1 MARPSHTK
9 QKYNLNDL
17 AIKTCLRPEINR
29 NLQNYKQN
37 SAKEMSE
44 NIFGQISDK
53 RVMSEFLTGY
63 FENMSEIKSA
73 EIKLSE
79 IVLSEFFVNNVC
91 HLLVDFYRFELLHQC
106 IQIIVLN

>member
-1 MARPSHTK
+1 M
-9 QKYNLNDL
+9 
-17 AIKTCLRPEINR
+17 AIKTCLRPKISR
-29 NLQNYKQN
+29 NLRNYKQN

-53 RVMSEFLTGY
+53 TRIVRIFVRILSEI

-79 IVLSEFFVNNVC
+79 IVL
-91 HLLVDFYRFELLHQC
+91 
-106 IQIIVLN
+106 

>member
-1 MARPSHTK
+1 M
-9 QKYNLNDL
+9 
-17 AIKTCLRPEINR
+17 AIKTCLRPEISR

-53 RVMSEFLTGY
+53 TRYVRIFVRILSEI

-79 IVLSEFFVNNVC
+79 IVLSEIFCN
-91 HLLVDFYRFELLHQC
+91 
-106 IQIIVLN
+106 

>member
-1 MARPSHTK
+1 MEFCLVLFVLFCVNIGRNTSNT
-9 QKYNLNDL
+9 
-17 AIKTCLRPEINR
+17 ICLRPEISR
-29 NLQNYKQN
+29 NLRNYKQN

-53 RVMSEFLTGY
+53 TRYVRTFVRILSEI

-79 IVLSEFFVNNVC
+79 IFLSEIFRN
-91 HLLVDFYRFELLHQC
+91 
-106 IQIIVLN
+106 